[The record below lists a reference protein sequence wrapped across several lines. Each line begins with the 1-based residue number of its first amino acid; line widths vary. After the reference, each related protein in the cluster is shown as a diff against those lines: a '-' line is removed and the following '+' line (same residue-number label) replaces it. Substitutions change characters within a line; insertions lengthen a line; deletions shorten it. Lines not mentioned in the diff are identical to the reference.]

1 MVDTKEFKH
10 TWNDL
15 KYIFQEV
22 VNIIDDVIEKGFF
35 SQKEYET
42 FDNYHIDN
50 ENNTKELIK
59 NLSTSNL
66 ITPELKGEIEA
77 TQKEIEKLKQE
88 INCPIKTDDSK
99 PKGSDSDYPYA
110 VISDCNDTLSRY
122 LEKVKYLNELK
133 NQAQASAINKII
145 NGEAT
150 PPQFTELGQGTP
162 PKTVTA
168 SRLREIQASC
178 EDGVL
183 GYWKPK
189 GFKKAVTE
197 NNEAYSYCL
206 SQSDEV
212 FYHYKG
218 DNYWWVDGN
227 WYIEGNTYQCSGKA
241 FDCFLIYDY
250 NTAKYIPAKIEIG
263 TSIGEDTAQFITY
276 LLVRDIPLMLI
287 GSGGGTI
294 YEVALNT
301 LADPL
306 ISYLNATDKIT
317 DEQALAAGLTTIL
330 AGNVKH
336 LTPENI
342 TKIKTVLT
350 EKVKIIKQKTGK
362 NAKDIAFD

>member
-1 MVDTKEFKH
+1 MK
-10 TWNDL
+10 
-15 KYIFQEV
+15 
-22 VNIIDDVIEKGFF
+22 
-35 SQKEYET
+35 
-42 FDNYHIDN
+42 
-50 ENNTKELIK
+50 LI
-59 NLSTSNL
+59 
-66 ITPELKGEIEA
+66 A
-77 TQKEIEKLKQE
+77 T
-88 INCPIKTDDSK
+88 
-99 PKGSDSDYPYA
+99 A
-110 VISDCNDTLSRY
+110 
-122 LEKVKYLNELK
+122 YLNLMK
-133 NQAQASAINKII
+133 
-145 NGEAT
+145 
-150 PPQFTELGQGTP
+150 
-162 PKTVTA
+162 
-168 SRLREIQASC
+168 C
-178 EDGVL
+178 
-183 GYWKPK
+183 
-189 GFKKAVTE
+189 
-197 NNEAYSYCL
+197 
-206 SQSDEV
+206 

-362 NAKDIAFD
+362 NAKDIAFELKDKIKTIANKEAIQREVWNGAKNIFKATDEEIADATKRIKDYRTKNNLKGKNIGYLEGNVNGKTIDNKMWRSGEAKPEIEPQIFKAIKVEGSGGRSWLRNTDSEYKMLNQLAKDLGGKVGNTYPNIKGEIKIISELPYCDSCTGVIQQFNEMFPNIKIILVDGVK